1 MKTLTN
7 ILLALAIFAL
17 NACEKTFFEAEP
29 ENNPEAL
36 FEDLWTT
43 FNTDYAGFEERGVD
57 WNEQYQIYRPQVSDE
72 TSSEELK
79 EIIKQMLRVLNDGH
93 VSLTTPDADEYYSNL
108 IIDQRIDN
116 DLFDLEL
123 IKNKYLSGDIQE
135 SGNGGNTYGKIGS
148 IGYLYVAWIQDNL
161 LELNDIL
168 DYFSD
173 TDGLIIDLR
182 HNGGGNFTFAFSEFG
197 RLTDE
202 ERFVYRS
209 KTKNGKGP
217 NDYTEWYDWSIYP
230 SGDYFDKPIVLLTDR
245 YTISAGERMV
255 MACKTLPNLT
265 HMGDTTSGAMA
276 TKIGKELANGWY
288 YSLVTQKI
296 EFRDGISYEGPG
308 LPPEIFVKNTIE
320 EMEAG
325 QDLTL
330 EEAIGQF

>member
-1 MKTLTN
+1 MLFTSVEHLNFKIMKKYTY
-7 ILLALAIFAL
+7 IILALAIFTF
-17 NACEKTFFEAEP
+17 NACEKTFFEPEP

-43 FNTDYAGFEERGVD
+43 FSTDYAGFEERGVD
-57 WNEQYQIYRPQVSDE
+57 WNEQYQIYRPQVSAE

-93 VSLTTPDADEYYSNL
+93 VSFTTPDADVFYSNL

-123 IKNKYLSGDIQE
+123 IKNKYLSGDFKE

-148 IGYLYVAWIQDNL
+148 IGYLYVKWIQDNL

-182 HNGGGNFTFAFSEFG
+182 HNEGGNFTFAFSEFG

-202 ERFVYRS
+202 ERFVFRS
-209 KTKNGKGP
+209 KTKNG
-217 NDYTEWYDWSIYP
+217 N
-230 SGDYFDKPIVLLTDR
+230 R
-245 YTISAGERMV
+245 
-255 MACKTLPNLT
+255 
-265 HMGDTTSGAMA
+265 
-276 TKIGKELANGWY
+276 
-288 YSLVTQKI
+288 
-296 EFRDGISYEGPG
+296 PG
-308 LPPEIFVKNTIE
+308 
-320 EMEAG
+320 
-325 QDLTL
+325 
-330 EEAIGQF
+330 